1 MKYNRYVSCNEVLSS
16 TCRDNSPVS
25 KVTWPLNKSTG
36 QRLIYTGLASTESKI
51 FTNTGKKMPKFE
63 LKTIDT
69 VVLQSSSD
77 WNL

>member
-1 MKYNRYVSCNEVLSS
+1 MKFCLLHAGTIVQFRKSS
-16 TCRDNSPVS
+16 
-25 KVTWPLNKSTG
+25 WPLNKSTG

-69 VVLQSSSD
+69 VVLWSSSD